1 MPPQID
7 DPVLEIFAGGAFLFS
22 IATCLVLLALA
33 WFRGSLLP
41 FTPRRPVPWNA
52 VGTVLAGMMVLTAI
66 ATGVSDL
73 ISASPEVTPMEQP
86 APMQKVESGNKPADW
101 SSTAAHLIFGTTQEL
116 ILVGGILAF
125 AAIYFRASRPDLGL
139 PANASEFAHDVFIG
153 SVVGVA
159 ALAPIR
165 LIQGMLLML
174 WGAPEMESGHPL
186 VKLLTDGKPSV
197 ILMLLASFAA
207 VVVAPICEEI
217 SFRLLLQGW
226 LEKWETVRLGI
237 WSDATPG
244 ATVETQEADV
254 SLDGTSNDECRM
266 TNDGVVI
273 NAANEE
279 QSSIINHQS
288 SIDIPPALGFLGMPY
303 GWFPIIVTSV
313 LFGLAHFG
321 YGPEPLPLFVLA
333 LMLGYAYQRTHRI
346 VPSIVAH
353 AIFNAFTMIALWRI
367 VFHAS

>member
-7 DPVLEIFAGGAFLFS
+7 DPVLKIFAGGAFLFS
-22 IATCLVLLALA
+22 LATCLVLLALA

-41 FTPRRPVPWNA
+41 FAPRRPVPWNA
-52 VGTVLAGMMVLTAI
+52 VGTVLAGMMVFTAI
-66 ATGVSDL
+66 ATGISDL
-73 ISASPEVTPMEQP
+73 ISASPEVAPVAQP
-86 APMQKVESGNKPADW
+86 APIPEVESSNTPADW
-101 SSTAAHLIFGTTQEL
+101 SSTAAHLILGTTQEL
-116 ILVGGILAF
+116 ILVGGVLAF

-139 PANASEFAHDVFIG
+139 PANASEFAHDVLIG

-165 LIQGMLLML
+165 LIQGMLLIL
-174 WGAPEMESGHPL
+174 WGSPEMESGHPL
-186 VKLLTDGKPSV
+186 VKMLTDGKPSV
-197 ILMLLASFAA
+197 IVMLVASFAA

-226 LEKWETVRLGI
+226 LEKWEAVRLGI
-237 WSDATPG
+237 WAERNPK
-244 ATVETQEADV
+244 QEITNQDV
-254 SLDGTSNDECRM
+254 AVPFAELTNDEIRL
-266 TNDGVVI
+266 TDVD
-273 NAANEE
+273 AAIEE
-279 QSSIINHQS
+279 KQSSIVNHQS
-288 SIDIPPALGFLGMPY
+288 SIDSPPALGYLGMPY

-333 LMLGYAYQRTHRI
+333 LMLGYTYQRTHRI